1 MILFVNICIQIQLI
15 INSGRMLWRWNSLIQ
30 KRQNRKEKKDWSR
43 VFFGAR
49 KERIIMCTRCFMT
62 NCSELLF
69 FSCFPDFI
77 KLSFLINFDRIASFQ
92 SFVYNFPQWKH
103 VKKSFSLAFMF
114 FFSSHFKKESRC
126 LSAWPN
132 IDHETKRQSPAFGVV
147 EKLCD

>member
-15 INSGRMLWRWNSLIQ
+15 INSGRMLWRWNSPIQ
-30 KRQNRKEKKDWSR
+30 KRQNRKEKKRLITCIFRRSKRANHYVYSLFYDEL
-43 VFFGAR
+43 F
-49 KERIIMCTRCFMT
+49 RIV
-62 NCSELLF
+62 F
-69 FSCFPDFI
+69 FSCSPDFTE
-77 KLSFLINFDRIASFQ
+77 LSFLINFDRIASFQ

-132 IDHETKRQSPAFGVV
+132 IDHETKRQCPAFGVV